1 VKILVAKKISLK
13 NSFFWIDYFY
23 PMGRCDCLPYSLN
36 LKHMKNKNQKLIH
49 NTSVKLTEVEN
60 DLFLSFCN
68 QYDLNKNEAIR
79 IALHN
84 LISKSKINDK

>member
-1 VKILVAKKISLK
+1 
-13 NSFFWIDYFY
+13 
-23 PMGRCDCLPYSLN
+23 
-36 LKHMKNKNQKLIH
+36 MKNKNQKLIH

-68 QYDLNKNEAIR
+68 EYDLNKNEAIR

>member
-1 VKILVAKKISLK
+1 
-13 NSFFWIDYFY
+13 
-23 PMGRCDCLPYSLN
+23 MGRFKSLPYSLN

-49 NTSVKLTEVEN
+49 NTSVKLSEVEN
-60 DLFLSFCN
+60 KLFLNFCLD
-68 QYDLNKNEAIR
+68 YDLNKNEAIR